1 MQYFLTGIN
10 EAVKDLKKP
19 RRRREMNMSKET
31 FYVTTPIYY
40 PSDRLHIGH
49 AYTTTAADAIAR
61 FKEMQGYDTMFLTGS
76 DEHGQKIERRA
87 EEAGENPRQ
96 FVNKVVATF
105 IDLWQKLGIE
115 YDQFIR
121 TTDENHQRVVQEIFQ
136 KLYDKGDIYLD
147 KYEGWYCTP
156 CESYWQERQVS
167 EEEVCPDC
175 GRPLEW
181 VAEESYFFKMSKYAD
196 RLLEHIK
203 EHSDF
208 IQPESRR
215 NEMINFIES
224 GLDDLSVSR
233 TTFDWGIECPVNEDH
248 VIYVWIDALSNYI
261 TAMGYLS
268 NEEKFNHYWPADIHL
283 VGKDIL
289 RFHTIIWPSI
299 LMALDLP
306 LPKQVFG
313 HGWLLTETGKMSKSV
328 GNVVDPLELI
338 EDFGR
343 DAIRYFLLREVQF
356 GADGTYSTEALIQR
370 INSDLANDLGNLLN
384 RTVSM
389 VEQYFS
395 GVVPAP
401 DAELEVD
408 RDLKET
414 ARQTQERVAA
424 ELEGLHFTT
433 ALEELWQ
440 FVRRCNNYIDQ
451 TKPWILGR
459 DESQQERLGT
469 ILYNLLAGLRQIAIM
484 LKPFLVD
491 TPKKIGRQIGAQQ
504 NIRKA
509 SWEDLTEWQVLRP
522 SSRVEKGDALFPRI
536 DLDEYFEQKQES
548 SREEE
553 LEVKGDKAES
563 KKDDKKA
570 KPSAEEQIENLI
582 SFEDFK
588 KLELKVARVIK
599 AERISGSDNLMRLK
613 VDLGQ
618 EQRQLVAGLA
628 GHYSEEELKGKEIVI
643 VANLE
648 PAEIF
653 GVTSQGML
661 LAAEDED
668 GSLALLQ
675 PENRVEPGSHIS

>member
-1 MQYFLTGIN
+1 MI
-10 EAVKDLKKP
+10 
-19 RRRREMNMSKET
+19 MSKKDT

-49 AYTTTAADAIAR
+49 AYTTTAADAISR
-61 FKEMQGYDTMFLTGS
+61 YKKLRGFDTMFLTGS
-76 DEHGQKIERRA
+76 DEHGQKIERKAA
-87 EEAGENPRQ
+87 EAETEPQ
-96 FVNKVVATF
+96 QYVDKIVATF
-105 IDLWQKLGIE
+105 IDLWQELGIE

-121 TTDENHQRVVQEIFQ
+121 TTDENHQQVVQEIFK
-136 KLYDKGDIYLD
+136 KLYEQGDIYLD

-181 VAEESYFFKMSKYAD
+181 VAEESYFFKMSKYAKP
-196 RLLEHIK
+196 LLDHIK
-203 EHSDF
+203 NNPDF

-215 NEMINFIES
+215 NEMINFIEE

-233 TTFDWGIECPVNEDH
+233 TTFDWGITCPIDEDH

-261 TAMGYLS
+261 TAMGYLTD
-268 NEEKFNHYWPADIHL
+268 EDKFKHYWPADIHL

-289 RFHTIIWPSI
+289 RFHTIIWPAI

-338 EDFGR
+338 ADFGR

-395 GVVPAP
+395 GVVPSP
-401 DAELEVD
+401 GEELEID
-408 RDLKET
+408 RELKDLARET
-414 ARQTQERVAA
+414 REKLAA
-424 ELEGLHFTT
+424 EIEELHFTT

-440 FVRRCNNYIDQ
+440 FVRRCNKYIDETQ
-451 TKPWILGR
+451 PWILGR
-459 DESQQERLGT
+459 DEDKKDRLGT

-491 TPKKIGRQIGAQQ
+491 APGELGAQLGARQ
-504 NIRKA
+504 EIKKA
-509 SWEDLTEWQVLRP
+509 DWEDLTNWQGLR
-522 SSRVEKGDALFPRI
+522 SGSKVYKGEPLFPRV
-536 DLDEYFEQKQES
+536 DMEEYFAQKEEEEQKKEKNSRES
-548 SREEE
+548 SGEQEDIEE
-553 LEVKGDKAES
+553 D
-563 KKDDKKA
+563 
-570 KPSAEEQIENLI
+570 EEGVNLI
-582 SFEDFK
+582 SFADFK
-588 KLELKVARVIK
+588 KMELKVARILK
-599 AERISGSDNLMRLK
+599 AEHISGSDNLLKLK

-618 EQRQLVAGLA
+618 EKRQLVAGIA
-628 GHYSEEELKGKEIVI
+628 QHYAEEELTGKNIVM

-653 GVTSQGML
+653 GVKSQGML

-668 GSLALLQ
+668 GSLAIIQ
-675 PENRVEPGSHIS
+675 PDSKVEPGSIIS